1 MNKENKKEEFVRETV
16 SLCDSFCGFKRFQF
30 LNTYKWTILDHRES
44 GGPAHPE
51 AKKEGA
57 GLENN
62 FVRPAGFWPKNTVG
76 PLP

>member
-1 MNKENKKEEFVRETV
+1 MNKENKKEEFARETV
-16 SLCDSFCGFKRFQF
+16 SLCDSCYGFKRFQF
-30 LNTYKWTILDHRES
+30 LNTYKWTVSDHRES

-62 FVRPAGFWPKNTVG
+62 FCPPCWLLA
-76 PLP
+76 